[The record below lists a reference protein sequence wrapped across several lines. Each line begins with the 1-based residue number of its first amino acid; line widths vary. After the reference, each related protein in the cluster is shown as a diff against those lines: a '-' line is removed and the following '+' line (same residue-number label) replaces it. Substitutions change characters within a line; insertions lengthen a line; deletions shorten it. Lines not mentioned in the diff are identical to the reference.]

1 MKKTTTERLLK
12 FLECADNVSCERTEY
27 RDDYIFKGKIYIS
40 SEEVDEFQELVSN
53 TTQDDNS
60 IKMKKLITEERCRLL
75 RKRKD
80 CIEGEL
86 ARLESKSDSDSVW
99 VF

>member
-1 MKKTTTERLLK
+1 MKKATTERLLQ

-27 RDDYIFKGKIYIS
+27 RDDYIFTGKIYIS
-40 SEEVDEFQELVSN
+40 HEEADEFQELVSN

-60 IKMKKLITEERCRLL
+60 IKMKKLIIEERCRLL
-75 RKRKD
+75 RKRKH

-86 ARLESKSDSDSVW
+86 KRLESESESDSIW
-99 VF
+99 KY